1 MPRRRLL
8 GQLFPSFVWPVSLA
22 VAAVLWFAVH
32 EVELLSLDTLRDHL
46 TAEARSLAERFALTG
61 GETPLADEPARA
73 VTGPTASTR
82 VVALSRDGEVWF
94 DSARRPGDGEG
105 WLDRLEVHRALEGQ
119 GDSAIRY
126 QSTEKQRLL
135 SVAVPIERAGQVIG
149 VVTAVESLA
158 QLDRSISALEN
169 RLIWTGIV
177 AAALAA
183 LWIFLVWRRW
193 AQPLE
198 EMRRAA
204 ERFARGELGFRL
216 IVPDSDELAGLA
228 EALNQMSQ
236 QLQERIS
243 TIVRQNNEQRAVL
256 SSMVEGVLAV
266 DNQERVISLNKAS
279 GQLLGIDQTQAQGR
293 SLQEVVRNADLRRFV
308 SRALRCQEPIDD
320 DVVLHGDH
328 EGVLQARSAALHD
341 AQGRGIGAVVVLND
355 VTDFRR
361 LEHIRRDFVANVSHE
376 LKTPITSIKGFVETL
391 LDGAISDPTDARRFL
406 QIVAKQADRL
416 DAIIEDLLSLSKI
429 EQGEESGD
437 IDLIF
442 GRVKD
447 VVDSAI
453 HSCQQ
458 KADERQIHICT
469 ACEKDVLAKMNPAL
483 LEQAVINLL
492 DNAIKYSE
500 PGSEV
505 QVLASQIF
513 DEVTITIS
521 DRGCGITIEHLP
533 RIFERFYRVDKGRS
547 RKLGGTGLG
556 LAIVKHIVQAHHG
569 RVIVKSTPAVG
580 SVFTIHLPRP
590 TEHLNGQAE
599 RSGDAIAAP
608 LPHVPP
614 VA

>member
-8 GQLFPSFVWPVSLA
+8 GQLFPSFVLPVSLA
-22 VAAVLWFAVH
+22 VAVVLWSAVH
-32 EVELLSLDTLRDHL
+32 WFEVLSLGTVRDHL
-46 TAEARSLAERFALTG
+46 TAEARSLADRFVLAG
-61 GETPLADEPARA
+61 GETPAAEDLNRAATGPIAPARF
-73 VTGPTASTR
+73 VL
-82 VVALSRDGEVWF
+82 LSPGGQLLF
-94 DSARRPGDGEG
+94 DSARRRGDSDG
-105 WLDRLEVHRALEGQ
+105 WLDRLEVRRALDGQ

-126 QSTEKQRLL
+126 QSSTQQRLL
-135 SVAVPIERAGQVIG
+135 SVAVPIEHDGHVAG
-149 VVTAVESLA
+149 VVVGIESLA
-158 QLDRSISALEN
+158 ELDLAISRFET
-169 RLIWTGIV
+169 RLIWTGVV
-177 AAALAA
+177 AACLAA
-183 LWIFLVWRRW
+183 LWIFVVWRRW
-193 AQPLE
+193 AHPLE
-198 EMRRAA
+198 EMRQAA

-216 IVPDSDELAGLA
+216 IVPDSDQLAGLA

-308 SRALRCQEPIDD
+308 TRALRCQEPIDD
-320 DVVLHGDH
+320 DVVFHGDH

-391 LDGAISDPTDARRFL
+391 LDGAISDPVDAQRFL
-406 QIVAKQADRL
+406 QIIAKQADRL

-437 IDLIF
+437 INLVF

-458 KADERQIHICT
+458 KAEERKIHICT
-469 ACEKDVLAKMNPAL
+469 ACENDVVAKMNPAL

-505 QVLASQIF
+505 QVLASQFF
-513 DEVTITIS
+513 DEVTITVS
-521 DRGCGITIEHLP
+521 DRGCGITTEHLP

-569 RVIVKSTPAVG
+569 RVTVKSTPAVG

-590 TEHLNGQAE
+590 TEHLNGQAA
-599 RSGDAIAAP
+599 DPAIQ
-608 LPHVPP
+608 
-614 VA
+614 

>member
-1 MPRRRLL
+1 MLYDTARRR
-8 GQLFPSFVWPVSLA
+8 
-22 VAAVLWFAVH
+22 
-32 EVELLSLDTLRDHL
+32 
-46 TAEARSLAERFALTG
+46 
-61 GETPLADEPARA
+61 
-73 VTGPTASTR
+73 
-82 VVALSRDGEVWF
+82 
-94 DSARRPGDGEG
+94 GDGDG
-105 WLDRLEVHRALEGQ
+105 WLDRLEVSRALDGQ
-119 GDSAIRY
+119 GDSADP
-126 QSTEKQRLL
+126 L
-135 SVAVPIERAGQVIG
+135 SAVDRSSDCSRWPCRSSA
-149 VVTAVESLA
+149 TDRWSARWSAVESLA
-158 QLDRSISALEN
+158 ELDRAISRFQT

-177 AAALAA
+177 AAGLAA

-198 EMRRAA
+198 EMRQAA

-308 SRALRCQEPIDD
+308 SRALRCHEPIDD
-320 DVVLHGDH
+320 DVVFHGEH

-391 LDGAISDPTDARRFL
+391 LDGAISDPVDAQRFL
-406 QIVAKQADRL
+406 QIIAKQADRL

-429 EQGEESGD
+429 EQGEEAGD
-437 IDLIF
+437 IDLVV

-447 VVDSAI
+447 VIDSAI
-453 HSCQQ
+453 HSCQP
-458 KADERQIHICT
+458 KAEERQIHICT
-469 ACEKDVLAKMNPAL
+469 ACETDVHG
-483 LEQAVINLL
+483 Q
-492 DNAIKYSE
+492 
-500 PGSEV
+500 
-505 QVLASQIF
+505 
-513 DEVTITIS
+513 DE
-521 DRGCGITIEHLP
+521 R
-533 RIFERFYRVDKGRS
+533 
-547 RKLGGTGLG
+547 
-556 LAIVKHIVQAHHG
+556 
-569 RVIVKSTPAVG
+569 
-580 SVFTIHLPRP
+580 RP
-590 TEHLNGQAE
+590 CWN
-599 RSGDAIAAP
+599 RP
-608 LPHVPP
+608 
-614 VA
+614 